1 MTSFTE
7 NEDAV
12 SFGIVVLAALLLVG
26 SVVIMGLTPAI
37 NSFVEV
43 FNKQVDDGQVSQQRA
58 DVMAW
63 NVLIYN
69 TAYIWLLL
77 AALAW
82 GVVRALE
89 QKEGGA

>member
-1 MTSFTE
+1 MTPFAE

-26 SVVIMGLTPAI
+26 TVAIMGLTPAV

-43 FNKQVDDGQVSQQRA
+43 FNNQVDAGQVSQQRA
-58 DVMAW
+58 DAMSW
-63 NVLIYN
+63 NVRAFES
-69 TAYIWLLL
+69 AYIWLLL
-77 AALAW
+77 AGLAW

-89 QKEGGA
+89 EKGG